1 MKFALNLQNYKKQC
15 EERMS
20 ALLIRD
26 AQLAKQHLLAQD
38 EADSL
43 KHQFKLVKKQN
54 AMRDVELRVAKE
66 RLAFLGPQLEVAIEE
81 KRKLKE
87 EMQDLK
93 ELEKQLS

>member
-1 MKFALNLQNYKKQC
+1 
-15 EERMS
+15 
-20 ALLIRD
+20 
-26 AQLAKQHLLAQD
+26 
-38 EADSL
+38 
-43 KHQFKLVKKQN
+43 
-54 AMRDVELRVAKE
+54 MRDVELRVAKE